1 MSSRIASSSSCQTI
15 PPLPFITFGGVPAS
29 EDVFKKEAART
40 RLLAEADQIGARQAG
55 SRRASVA
62 HEIPRPANLTDVVIG
77 KNTFGKGFSDR
88 P

>member
-15 PPLPFITFGGVPAS
+15 PPLLFITFGSVPAS
-29 EDVFKKEAART
+29 EDVFKKKQHG
-40 RLLAEADQIGARQAG
+40 LATLQKADQIGARQAG

-62 HEIPRPANLTDVVIG
+62 HEIPRPANLTGVVIG